1 MRVED
6 IKLYYG
12 YNEWANNRILDA
24 AQQASPE
31 QLTAPNALGWGDLR
45 GMLTHTLNAES
56 GWFNFLFEGGGGEW
70 LKAEDVPD
78 VSALRARW
86 GRQNEITRQCLDSLE
101 DADLTRRHARE
112 RGGQRFETV
121 LWQAL
126 VHVVNHGTQHRS
138 ECAAL
143 LTGLGSSPG
152 DMDLTLY
159 LNDAGI
165 ASGPSD
171 SARRADIEL
180 LFRYNDWA
188 NERILATAE
197 RVSAEEFTL
206 PNDFGWGS
214 LQGALVHLMDA
225 EYAWRVLLK
234 DGEHVEWLQPEDFAD
249 VAAIRRRWAQEREAF
264 WRYLEGLSSADL
276 SATISY
282 EGDSIRYRALWHCL
296 AHVVNHGTQ
305 HRAECAALLTGF
317 GHSPGNLGFHGLP
330 VGELMAG
337 LRGPIRRQFPA
348 YAAAVSRADRQD
360 SRLLH
365 HAA

>member
-6 IKLYYG
+6 IKLYYA

-24 AQQASPE
+24 AEQVSAE
-31 QLTAPNALGWGDLR
+31 QLVAPNALGWGDLR
-45 GMLTHTLNAES
+45 GMLTHTLDAEF
-56 GWFNFLFEGGGGEW
+56 GWFNFLFERGDKDW
-70 LKAEDVPD
+70 LRGADFPD
-78 VSALRARW
+78 VAALRARW
-86 GRQNEITRQCLDSLE
+86 AVQNAITRGCLDTLE
-101 DADLTRRHARE
+101 DADLSRVHSRE
-112 RGGQRFETV
+112 RDGRRFQTV

-152 DMDLTLY
+152 DMDLTLH
-159 LNDAGI
+159 LNERDI
-165 ASGPSD
+165 RASAAD
-171 SARRADIEL
+171 SNRRADIEL

-197 RVSAEEFTL
+197 QVTAEQFTR

-214 LQGALVHLMDA
+214 LNGALVHLMDA

-234 DGEHVEWLQPEDFAD
+234 DGEHVEWLRTEDFPD
-249 VAAIRRRWAQEREAF
+249 VAAIRARWAEEREAL
-264 WRYLEGLSSADL
+264 WAYLDSLSSDDL

-282 EGDSIRYRALWHCL
+282 EGDTIRYRALWHCL

-317 GHSPGNLGFHGLP
+317 GHSPGNLDFTVFLA
-330 VGELMAG
+330 E
-337 LRGPIRRQFPA
+337 
-348 YAAAVSRADRQD
+348 D
-360 SRLLH
+360 
-365 HAA
+365 

>member
-1 MRVED
+1 MKVED

-12 YNEWANNRILDA
+12 YNEWANNRILA
-24 AQQASPE
+24 AAEQVSAE

-45 GMLTHTLNAES
+45 GMLTHTLDAES
-56 GWFNFLFEGGGGEW
+56 GWFNFLFERGGWAW
-70 LKAEDVPD
+70 LKAEDFPD
-78 VSALRARW
+78 VAALRARW
-86 GRQNEITRQCLDSLE
+86 GAQNEMTRQCLESLE
-101 DADLTRRHARE
+101 DADLTRVYSGE
-112 RGGQRFETV
+112 RGGERYEWV

-152 DMDLTLY
+152 DMDLPLF

-165 ASGPSD
+165 TSGAVD
-171 SARRADIEL
+171 SARRADMEL

-197 RVSAEEFTL
+197 QVTAEEFTM

-214 LQGALVHLMDA
+214 LNGALVHLMDA

-234 DGEHVEWLQPEDFAD
+234 DGEHIEWLKTEDFPN
-249 VAAIRRRWAQEREAF
+249 VAAIRARWSQEREAF
-264 WRYLEGLSSADL
+264 WTYLGGLSSEDL

-282 EGDSIRYRALWHCL
+282 EGDAGVRYRALWHCL
-296 AHVVNHGTQ
+296 AHVVNHATQ

-317 GHSPGNLGFHGLP
+317 GHSPGNLDFTVFLS
-330 VGELMAG
+330 EN
-337 LRGPIRRQFPA
+337 
-348 YAAAVSRADRQD
+348 
-360 SRLLH
+360 
-365 HAA
+365 